1 MEENKRARIGFEDT
15 DKKLEIEIYGEKFEI
30 SEEKIGELKTDSI
43 AEEKDIDVME
53 KMMDDILGAGAV
65 EKLNKIRKDNGYEK
79 MSISN
84 ELAIFMK
91 LIEIYAERVLEPITE
106 MERTYSNVYNTMNRY
121 ERRNYNRNYRN
132 NRYND
137 RYRR

>member
-1 MEENKRARIGFEDT
+1 MEENKRAKIGFEDT
-15 DKKLEIEIYGEKFEI
+15 DRKLEIEIYGEKFEI
-30 SEEKIGELKTDSI
+30 NEDKISELKTDDI
-43 AEEKDIDVME
+43 ADEKDIDVME
-53 KMMDDILGAGAV
+53 KTMDDILGAGAV

-121 ERRNYNRNYRN
+121 ERRNYNRNYRS

>member
-106 MERTYSNVYNTMNRY
+106 MERTYSNVYNAMNRY

>member
-91 LIEIYAERVLEPITE
+91 LIEIYAERVLEPIAE